1 MNMVQEL
8 EIPLNTQMNRNR
20 RDDYYS
26 GKLKYE
32 LVILKN
38 LEVSHSNME
47 EISVMK
53 TRRCIWNPNCAITT
67 IS

>member
-26 GKLKYE
+26 GKLQFE

-47 EISVMK
+47 
-53 TRRCIWNPNCAITT
+53 
-67 IS
+67 